1 MKKIMLSLIIILPT
15 LVFAHEGHDKTP
27 GSLKSLHGGVVQAGK
42 EMNLEVI
49 ISGHEI
55 NLFPTSHEGLD
66 IPSKDVKISAMA
78 KPKKG
83 ATTPIKLVN
92 EKGGFSSTVDLKGAN
107 RLPVEVTVTTNG
119 KTDHFTIQVE
129 E

>member
-1 MKKIMLSLIIILPT
+1 MKKTLLALILILPT
-15 LVFAHEGHDKTP
+15 LGFAHEGHDKTP
-27 GSLKSLHGGVVQAGK
+27 GSFKSLHGGIVQGGH
-42 EMNLEVI
+42 ELNLEVI
-49 ISGHEI
+49 ISGREI
-55 NLFPTSHEGLD
+55 TLFPTSHEGLD
-66 IPSKDVKISAMA
+66 IPAKDVKISAMA

-83 ATTPIKLVN
+83 AAAPIKLVSG
-92 EKGGFSSTVDLKGAN
+92 KVGFSSTVDLKGAN